1 MDRNF
6 AKALKLVL
14 HYEGG
19 YVNNAADPGG
29 PTNKGI
35 TLANYRRFV
44 KSNGTIADLKA
55 ITDQEVAKVYRKQY
69 WDVVK
74 GDDLPDG
81 IDFAT
86 FDYGVNSGPQR
97 AIKHLQ
103 SVVGATPDGKI
114 GPATLSAI
122 KAIVPQKVIADYCAM
137 RLSFLRG
144 LKTWGTFGKGWEAR
158 VNSVRA
164 EALLMQPND
173 GFKLY
178 SGHDTLEHAP
188 DAVVVTPNN
197 DAGQTAT
204 VMVATTVDTAAPT
217 TPIKPS
223 NASGIATILAML
235 AGLVA
240 SYFGWGHK

>member
-97 AIKHLQ
+97 AAKHLQ

-173 GFKLY
+173 
-178 SGHDTLEHAP
+178 AP
-188 DAVVVTPNN
+188 RLMEAAPEAIVVIPND

-204 VMVATTVDTAAPT
+204 VMVAKTTDAAAPT